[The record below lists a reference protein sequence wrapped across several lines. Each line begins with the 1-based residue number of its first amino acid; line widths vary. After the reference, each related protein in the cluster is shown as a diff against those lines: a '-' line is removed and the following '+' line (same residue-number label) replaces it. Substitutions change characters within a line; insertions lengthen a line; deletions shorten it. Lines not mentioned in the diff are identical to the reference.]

1 MMKLK
6 RITEKVLI
14 TSLLF
19 ILCASFNV
27 FADSIVEGYISFDIY
42 DVPVINSS
50 DISTTF
56 QSISELGYP
65 LGLGPDEFPEPVYN
79 TTKYLWFD
87 SDETIGMAYWPR
99 YNPYDGR
106 LNVSLCYYNELL
118 DTVQVLGTAR
128 TLYDSNHSPNS
139 NNYGRFANIV
149 YFSDLGYY
157 DVIYTE
163 MNLTN
168 NNTQFRTYRNNAN
181 YVPSEVPVISPGE
194 GGSYG
199 GIASESFPYESLY
212 LDFLIPDDWD
222 ISSTSANGNLFDF
235 LETAFNHVVMSM
247 DTMLHMINYY
257 VYVIQQDLNGIGTY
271 GLWSLTPSQDGE
283 SYTRTVTQSSI
294 GIRSVILNRIE
305 YIADVFDF
313 YFSRI
318 YAWFYPLDSTSPFY
332 WRYYNTATEQQES
345 IGLAGLLYNISWY
358 LGQLYTLTAQNAA
371 LDNMDEAIDDVT
383 DTFTSVEQAEQAVVQ
398 SVTSSIQSFNPDVS
412 ELGAF
417 RALSWCA
424 SYLQQIYVSLG
435 AYGNVITIGLLLG
448 VCSQLIGFVRY
459 H

>member
-1 MMKLK
+1 
-6 RITEKVLI
+6 
-14 TSLLF
+14 
-19 ILCASFNV
+19 
-27 FADSIVEGYISFDIY
+27 
-42 DVPVINSS
+42 
-50 DISTTF
+50 
-56 QSISELGYP
+56 
-65 LGLGPDEFPEPVYN
+65 
-79 TTKYLWFD
+79 
-87 SDETIGMAYWPR
+87 
-99 YNPYDGR
+99 
-106 LNVSLCYYNELL
+106 
-118 DTVQVLGTAR
+118 
-128 TLYDSNHSPNS
+128 
-139 NNYGRFANIV
+139 
-149 YFSDLGYY
+149 
-157 DVIYTE
+157 
-163 MNLTN
+163 
-168 NNTQFRTYRNNAN
+168 
-181 YVPSEVPVISPGE
+181 
-194 GGSYG
+194 
-199 GIASESFPYESLY
+199 
-212 LDFLIPDDWD
+212 
-222 ISSTSANGNLFDF
+222 
-235 LETAFNHVVMSM
+235 M
-247 DTMLHMINYY
+247 DTMLHMINFY

-271 GLWSLTPSQDGE
+271 GLWSVTPSQDGE
-283 SYTRTVTQSSI
+283 SYSRTVTQSSV

-358 LGQLYTLTAQNAA
+358 LGQLYTLSAQNAA
-371 LDNMDEAIDDVT
+371 LDNMDEAIEDVT

>member
-1 MMKLK
+1 MMIKK
-6 RITEKVLI
+6 RIIEKVLI

-19 ILCASFNV
+19 ILCVSFNV

-50 DISTTF
+50 DISTSY

-65 LGLGPDEFPEPVYN
+65 LGLGNDEFPNPVYN
-79 TTKYLWFD
+79 TTKYIWFD
-87 SDETIGMAYWPR
+87 SDETIGMAYWPSK
-99 YNPYDGR
+99 NPYDGR
-106 LNVSLCYYNELL
+106 LYVGFCYYNELL
-118 DTVQVLGTAR
+118 NRVENLGSAR
-128 TLYDSNHSPNS
+128 ILYDSTFNPNS
-139 NNYGRFANIV
+139 NAYARFANIV

-212 LDFLIPDDWD
+212 LEFLTPDDWD

-271 GLWSLTPSQDGE
+271 GLWSVTSSQDGE
-283 SYTRTVTQSSI
+283 SYSRTVTQSSV
-294 GIRSVILNRIE
+294 GIRTVILNRIE

-318 YAWFYPLDSTSPFY
+318 YAWFYPLDSSSPFY

-371 LDNMDEAIDDVT
+371 LDNMEEAIDDVT

>member
-6 RITEKVLI
+6 RIIEKVLI

-19 ILCASFNV
+19 ILCASFYAFGANEVIGFIDYENYDIPVMNYSDFDTSEIIGIENITYPLGFNFSEFVNPSSTIQYIYFDAAQTIGLAYKYRNSSCTDVTIKCPNTSMSYTGIWNSTGSVWSYMYSNLVYFDDTKRISQLSTRVKLSNGNYV
-27 FADSIVEGYISFDIY
+27 FQPQITGYSY
-42 DVPVINSS
+42 DVPMDKI
-50 DISTTF
+50 
-56 QSISELGYP
+56 
-65 LGLGPDEFPEPVYN
+65 PD
-79 TTKYLWFD
+79 W
-87 SDETIGMAYWPR
+87 
-99 YNPYDGR
+99 NPI
-106 LNVSLCYYNELL
+106 E
-118 DTVQVLGTAR
+118 
-128 TLYDSNHSPNS
+128 
-139 NNYGRFANIV
+139 
-149 YFSDLGYY
+149 
-157 DVIYTE
+157 
-163 MNLTN
+163 
-168 NNTQFRTYRNNAN
+168 
-181 YVPSEVPVISPGE
+181 GE
-194 GGSYG
+194 GGESPVYG
-199 GIASESFPYESLY
+199 GIASEYFPYESLY
-212 LDFLIPDDWD
+212 LEFLIPDDWD

-247 DTMLHMINYY
+247 DAMLHMINYY

-271 GLWSLTPSQDGE
+271 GLWSLTPSLDGE
-283 SYTRTVTQSSI
+283 SYTRTVTQSSV
-294 GIRSVILNRIE
+294 GIRTVILNRIE

-313 YFSRI
+313 YFGRI

-332 WRYYNTATEQQES
+332 WRYYNTSTEQQES